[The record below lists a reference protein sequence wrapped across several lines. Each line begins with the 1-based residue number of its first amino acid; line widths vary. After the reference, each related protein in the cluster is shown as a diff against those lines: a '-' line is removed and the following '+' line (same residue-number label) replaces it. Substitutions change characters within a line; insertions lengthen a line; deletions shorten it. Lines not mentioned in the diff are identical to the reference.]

1 MDTETAEEVLTLRGR
16 AQLVSNTHMFN
27 PRVRFSPDG
36 RSLLAI
42 CDDRPH
48 SLAVWSIPEDIP
60 GESTPIR
67 MARRRAVARHL
78 DVAGAYSVK
87 TGTEP
92 RKIALDHLEIAGR
105 IGLESA
111 QQLLT
116 CARIFA
122 DLELVDRAQDDL
134 LKAAALAP
142 GSRTIPTQAAFILGS
157 IGRFRLAGLWYARM
171 SDWPGGE
178 LIGDPLQHAVFL
190 VLAGDHAGYRRFCAE
205 LERTA
210 DLGRS
215 PWYVATFMAYRS
227 GLEPGSA
234 IDPDLRIR
242 FARRGL
248 DLVSKGNNPVG
259 QTWALL
265 ALGSAYLRTG
275 ELARAEPLLREAIS
289 VAPDG
294 PLRALGAAWMAIALW
309 HEGRRDQAKDWFDRA
324 DRFLRDRVPGG
335 RPEVEHRPPSA
346 PIFCDWWHLL
356 VAWREAQGLI
366 LDGSFPPDPFAPVG
380 ANPAGCKTKGAMAR

>member
-48 SLAVWSIPEDIP
+48 SLAVWSIPEDTSD
-60 GESTPIR
+60 ETTSIR

-78 DVAGAYSVK
+78 DVAGGLSVK

-92 RKIALDHLEIAGR
+92 RRIALDHLELAGR
-105 IGLESA
+105 IGLESP
-111 QQLLT
+111 QEFLT
-116 CARIFA
+116 RARIFA
-122 DLELVDRAQDDL
+122 DLDLVDRAQDDL

-142 GSRTIPTQAAFILGS
+142 GSRKIPTQAAFILGS
-157 IGRFRLAGLWYARM
+157 IGRFRLAGLWYARV
-171 SDWPGGE
+171 SDWSGGE
-178 LIGDPLQHAVFL
+178 LIGDVIEHAVFL

-205 LERTA
+205 RERTA
-210 DLGRS
+210 DLSRS
-215 PWYVATFMAYRS
+215 PWYGATFMAYRS

-248 DLVSKGNNPVG
+248 DLVLKGNNPVG
-259 QTWALL
+259 RTWALL
-265 ALGSAYLRTG
+265 ALGSAYLRAG
-275 ELARAEPLLREAIS
+275 DLARAEPLFLEAVS
-289 VAPDG
+289 MAPDG

-309 HEGRRDQAKDWFDRA
+309 HQGRRDEAKVWFDRA
-324 DRFLRDRVPGG
+324 DRFLRARVPGG
-335 RPEVEHRPPSA
+335 RPEVEHRPPSV

-366 LDGSFPPDPFAPVG
+366 LDGDFPTDPFVPGG
-380 ANPAGCKTKGAMAR
+380 ATPAGCAIKRGRAR